1 MSADLIPYLF
11 HCRTGNESA
20 GAKKFVFVFE
30 NALKNF
36 GGLEGAF
43 ERASQNES
51 GLDAR
56 FGRCFGNL
64 AELAA
69 AFRCECAIFV
79 AAALR
84 CVLGDSMPKQ
94 IQLHRSMVSPFIL
107 SYWCGMRVGEQTQDR
122 ILLGVAIAAAGLIHV
137 SIAAS
142 QTLLGVGIGLLL
154 VFRQKLEFP
163 RIWIALVALFLWTAL
178 ADVVSPD
185 PWGGRAQIRKF
196 FVFLFIPLVYGVFVR
211 QFSKVFYL
219 VMAWAIAATASGVWG
234 LAQFVLKYER
244 ARHSGENFY
253 LSYVSRRITGFESH
267 WLTFG
272 ALQLSVLSLLLAQWF
287 FSNRRMP
294 GWVYGAIVILA
305 AAILLSWDRS
315 IWVAAAIAVIYLVW
329 FWRRKMIIG
338 LPVIAVL
345 AFWIAPSGTRDRLTS
360 LITPH
365 GDTDSNRF
373 RVVTLRTGIEMV
385 KAHPWFGVGPE
396 EIKRNFNRYV
406 PADVVRPLPSGYY
419 GHLHNVYVQYAA
431 ERGIPGLLLLLWFIG
446 MTIWDCAVA
455 LLRVGR
461 ERTHER
467 TQERFVLHG
476 TIAVIIGVMVGGL
489 AEYNLG
495 DSEVLMM
502 FVSVV
507 PLGYAAVQNVKW
519 EGERVVGR
527 EQVSA

>member
-1 MSADLIPYLF
+1 
-11 HCRTGNESA
+11 
-20 GAKKFVFVFE
+20 
-30 NALKNF
+30 
-36 GGLEGAF
+36 
-43 ERASQNES
+43 
-51 GLDAR
+51 
-56 FGRCFGNL
+56 
-64 AELAA
+64 
-69 AFRCECAIFV
+69 
-79 AAALR
+79 
-84 CVLGDSMPKQ
+84 
-94 IQLHRSMVSPFIL
+94 
-107 SYWCGMRVGEQTQDR
+107 MRVGEQTQDR
-122 ILLGVAIAAAGLIHV
+122 ILLAVAIAAAGLIHV

-163 RIWIALVALFLWTAL
+163 RIWMPLAALFFWTVL
-178 ADVVSPD
+178 ADVLSPD

-196 FVFLFIPLVYGVFVR
+196 FVFLFLPLVYGVFVR
-211 QFSKVFYL
+211 QFAKVFYL
-219 VMAWAIAATASGVWG
+219 VMAWAAAATASGVWG
-234 LAQFVLKYER
+234 LAQFVLKYEH
-244 ARHSGENFY
+244 ARHAGENFY
-253 LSYVSRRITGFESH
+253 LSYVARRITGFESH

-294 GWVYGAIVILA
+294 GWVYGAIAILA

-315 IWVAAAIAVIYLVW
+315 IWISAAFAVIYLVW
-329 FWRRKMIIG
+329 FWRRKMILL
-338 LPVIAVL
+338 LPVIALL

-396 EIKRNFNRYV
+396 EIKRNFDRYV

-446 MTIWDCAVA
+446 MTISDCAVA

-461 ERTHER
+461 ERSQR
-467 TQERFVLHG
+467 WFVLHG
-476 TIAVIIGVMVGGL
+476 TIAVIIGVLVGGL

-507 PLGYAAVQNVKW
+507 GLGYAAVQNVKW
-519 EGERVVGR
+519 EDERVVAR
-527 EQVSA
+527 AQVLA